1 VPREYRLHRRVQFY
15 ETDAAGIVHFTWFFR
30 YMEEAEHAMWREA
43 GLSIHPPNSDVG
55 WPRVK
60 AAFDYHRPLRFE
72 EEFDISIRVVAVG
85 RRTIDYECLVT
96 RGSEKIASGRLSIAC
111 VQKRQGE
118 PMQSIDIPAHIR
130 ELLQ

>member
-1 VPREYRLHRRVQFY
+1 MPREYRLHRRVQFY

-43 GLSIHPPNSDVG
+43 GLSIHPPDSDIG

-72 EEFDISIRVVAVG
+72 EEFDVTVRITGIG

-96 RGSEKIASGRLSIAC
+96 RGEEKIATGRLSIAC

-118 PMQSIDIPAHIR
+118 AMQSIDIPAHVR